1 MDTIKINKRNTLMVA
16 HRGLSGLERENTC
29 AAFIAAGNRD
39 YFGIETDVRR
49 AGDNSL
55 VLLHDGSTKRVSST
69 LIDVKELSLDEIR
82 AVELNELSGEP
93 AAHLRIPTLEEYL
106 YICEKYE
113 KKCVLEFKNNFPNED
128 LERILEAVNKY
139 TSLENM
145 VFISFHYD
153 VLARLRG
160 ICPKARIQFLCECE
174 VNDELVNKLKDYSM
188 ELDINHNCLTKE
200 NIKFLH
206 DNGIVVNCWT
216 VNDPQ
221 RGEDLCEWGVDI
233 ITTNI
238 LQ

>member
-39 YFGIETDVRR
+39 YFGIETDVRK
-49 AGDNSL
+49 AGDSSL

-69 LIDVKELSLDEIR
+69 LIKMSEHNLEEIR
-82 AVELNELSGEP
+82 AVELNEFNDQP

-113 KKCVLEFKNNFPNED
+113 KKCVLEFKNNFEKED
-128 LERILEAVNKY
+128 LLRILEAVNKY

-145 VFISFHYD
+145 VFISFRYE
-153 VLARLRG
+153 VLTRLREL
-160 ICPKARIQFLCECE
+160 CPTARIQFLCECE
-174 VNDELVNKLKDYSM
+174 VNDELVEKLKAYSF
-188 ELDINHNCLTKE
+188 ELDINHEWLTEE

-221 RGEDLCEWGVDI
+221 RGEELCKWGVDI